1 MNEPIRVV
9 VVDDHE
15 LFRRGVIA
23 TLRDSGRFL
32 VEGEGS
38 SAADALALARTLL
51 PDLVLLDIHLPDAL
65 GLDIVPR
72 LQVDCPVSRIVMLT
86 VEEDDAMLLRAMREG
101 ASGYILK
108 GVAADELVRAIAD
121 IAAGGAYVSPR
132 LAAHLLKEMQRRDKD
147 REALGGLSARE
158 RDVLEG
164 LARGETNR
172 EIAAG
177 LGLSEKT
184 VKYYVTNVLIK
195 LHVRNRVEA
204 ALLAR
209 KTLDGDASERPRPSD
224 LGPAPPS
231 EERRP
236 RADG

>member
-1 MNEPIRVV
+1 MSEPIRVV
-9 VVDDHE
+9 VIDDHE

-23 TLRDSGRFL
+23 TLKDAGRFV

-38 SAADALALARTLL
+38 TSAEALALARSLL
-51 PDLVLLDIHLPDAL
+51 PDLVLLDVHLPDGL
-65 GLDIVPR
+65 GLDIVRR
-72 LQVDCPVSRIVMLT
+72 LQLDCPVTRIVVLT

-121 IAAGGAYVSPR
+121 VAGGAAYVSPK
-132 LAAHLLKEMQRRDKD
+132 LAGHLLREMQERAKG
-147 REALGGLSARE
+147 REALDELSQRE

-172 EIAAG
+172 EIAAR

-209 KTLDGDASERPRPSD
+209 KTLEGGEASQ
-224 LGPAPPS
+224 G
-231 EERRP
+231 
-236 RADG
+236 

>member
-23 TLRDSGRFL
+23 TLNDSGGFV

-38 SAADALALARTLL
+38 TSAEALALARSLL
-51 PDLVLLDIHLPDAL
+51 PDLVLLDLHLPDGL
-65 GLDIVPR
+65 GLDIVR
-72 LQVDCPVSRIVMLT
+72 QLQRDCPVSRIVVLT
-86 VEEDDAMLLRAMREG
+86 VEEDDAAPLRAMREG

-108 GVAADELVRAIAD
+108 GVAADELVRAITG
-121 IAAGGAYVSPR
+121 IARGHAYVSPK
-132 LAAHLLKEMQRRDKD
+132 LAAHLLKEMQTRAQD
-147 REALGGLSARE
+147 REAMGDLSERE
-158 RDVLEG
+158 REVLEG

-172 EIAAG
+172 EIAVR
-177 LGLSEKT
+177 LKLSEKT

-195 LHVRNRVEA
+195 LRVRNRVEA

-209 KTLDGDASERPRPSD
+209 KAFDDAAS
-224 LGPAPPS
+224 G
-231 EERRP
+231 
-236 RADG
+236 G